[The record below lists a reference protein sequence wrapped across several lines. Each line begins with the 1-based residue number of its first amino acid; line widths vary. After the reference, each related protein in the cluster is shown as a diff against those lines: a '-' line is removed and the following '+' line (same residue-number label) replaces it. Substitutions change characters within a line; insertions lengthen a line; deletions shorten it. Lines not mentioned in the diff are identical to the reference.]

1 MNDGAEVYAIL
12 MGFHELCKLG
22 GHNPIIEGNSF
33 SALKCGLGKARD
45 PWKSA
50 DWEEKIQ

>member
-22 GHNPIIEGNSF
+22 GHNPISKVTL
-33 SALKCGLGKARD
+33 SRL
-45 PWKSA
+45 
-50 DWEEKIQ
+50 